1 MIDNSVRHCGLDPQ
15 SPIINEIA
23 GHVCCAM
30 CKQARND
37 VRSKILK
44 GIQISFDK
52 LVIEKA
58 KNDDYLIFEKDGYI
72 IKIKAKDILKEKTK

>member
-1 MIDNSVRHCGLDPQ
+1 MV
-15 SPIINEIA
+15 PIKPMMDSDILTE
-23 GHVCCAM
+23 
-30 CKQARND
+30 
-37 VRSKILK
+37 KILK